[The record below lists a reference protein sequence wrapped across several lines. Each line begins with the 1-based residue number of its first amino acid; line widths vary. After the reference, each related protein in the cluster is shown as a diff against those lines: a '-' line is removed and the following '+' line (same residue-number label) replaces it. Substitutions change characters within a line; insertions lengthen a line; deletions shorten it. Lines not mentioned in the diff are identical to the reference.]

1 MSRTPTVRSSL
12 LGIAADA
19 PPNPYAFPRT
29 YIVRNG
35 RADGRLDL
43 DPPTDVAHLKPLA
56 GVAVWGPAGY
66 SAEALPGDRVLVVFR
81 DADPR
86 GAVVVAFEPLPT
98 GRHPRVSI
106 DGTAVQL
113 GGADAPAAR
122 EGGTYTLGSA
132 AGVLTFVPGSGAF
145 LVPSR
150 VKV

>member
-19 PPNPYAFPRT
+19 PPNPYSFPRT

-35 RADGRLDL
+35 RTDGRLDL
-43 DPPTDVAHLKPLA
+43 DPPADAPQLKPLS
-56 GVAVWGPAGY
+56 GVVAWGPPGY
-66 SAEALPGDRVLVVFR
+66 AAQALPGDRVLVVFR

-86 GAVVVAFEPLPT
+86 GAVVVAFEPLPA

-106 DGTAVQL
+106 DADAVKI

-122 EGGTYTLGSA
+122 EGGTYTLGA
-132 AGVLTFVPGSGAF
+132 ASGVLTFVPAVAPF
-145 LVPSR
+145 NVPSR